1 MLLLRP
7 TVGIHLP
14 GNRVGHIHTHTRVG
28 RLISVRRMPRM
39 RFLEKIC
46 SFPFR
51 PYDHPPVYSAAEV
64 ETSTKALCVFGRVG
78 KGTAVLRV
86 CPVLVV
92 PTNLHNCAVRR
103 TRLPGCMHPED
114 RRCDSNLH
122 THRHTCVCR
131 ELTLVSMRLYLSVSR
146 VRT

>member
-39 RFLEKIC
+39 CFLKKIC
-46 SFPFR
+46 SFPLR

-64 ETSTKALCVFGRVG
+64 ETSTKALCVCVYRLDASAKVRQSSGCVPYSWYQRICTIVPFGGHAFPDACIRKTVDAIP
-78 KGTAVLRV
+78 TYTHTDIRV
-86 CPVLVV
+86 CVA
-92 PTNLHNCAVRR
+92 NLLSSRCA
-103 TRLPGCMHPED
+103 CI
-114 RRCDSNLH
+114 
-122 THRHTCVCR
+122 
-131 ELTLVSMRLYLSVSR
+131 
-146 VRT
+146 